1 MRPDTVPEFAIVGH
15 PNEGKSSVLS
25 TLAEDDS
32 VRVSATPGETVVCQS
47 FPVIIDGREIIRFV
61 DTPGFQHPRE
71 ILHQL
76 QNLQTETDNIIS
88 AFRERNAGNPE
99 FRQDI
104 ELLLPLTQGAGIIY
118 VVDGSRPVRSVDR
131 AEMEI
136 LRLTGLPRMAIL
148 NSKDPDTDYLEQWKE
163 EFRKT
168 FNVFRVFNAHR
179 ATYAER
185 IALLE
190 SLKHIDQDWQATLD
204 TVISAFKTDWAQRN
218 LSCAEIIT
226 GMLAECLSY
235 AIVKNLADAAD
246 ENRLQVAMR
255 QSYEKN
261 IRKIEARAYQQI
273 RSLFKHNIFNFD
285 LPPQSI
291 LHEDLFSDS
300 TWKFLGLTRN
310 QQIAVA
316 GLGGAGIAVALDA
329 ATFGTSFGLFSVLG
343 GLAGATWAALGG
355 KGLAETKVLGVPLG
369 EREMQIGP
377 VKNIQFLYILLDRS
391 LIYYSHI
398 INWAHGR
405 RDYEAGREQRKTDA
419 SRLGYTAHWS
429 SGALGTCNAF
439 FTEVT
444 RGEGGRGTVA
454 EQQLKTLLTQQLQKI
469 SNSEHVGRI

>member
-32 VRVSATPGETVVCQS
+32 VRVSPTPGETVVCQS
-47 FPVIIDGREIIRFV
+47 FPVVIDGREIIRFV

-76 QNLQTETDNIIS
+76 QGLQAETGNIIS
-88 AFRERNAGNPE
+88 AFREKNADNPE
-99 FRQDI
+99 FRQDM

-190 SLKHIDQDWQATLD
+190 GLKHIDQDRQATLD

-218 LSCAEIIT
+218 LSCAGIIT
-226 GMLAECLSY
+226 DMLAECLSY
-235 AIVKNLADAAD
+235 TIVKNLADAAD
-246 ENRLQVAMR
+246 ENRLQVDMR
-255 QSYEKN
+255 QAYEKN
-261 IRKIEARAYQQI
+261 IRKIESRAYLQI

-300 TWKFLGLTRN
+300 TWKFLGLSRN

-316 GLGGAGIAVALDA
+316 GLGGAGIAAALDA
-329 ATFGTSFGLFSVLG
+329 ATLGTSFGLFSVLG

-355 KGLAETKVLGVPLG
+355 KGLAETKVLGIPLG

-405 RDYEAGREQRKTDA
+405 RDYEAGRAKRKTEPA
-419 SRLGYTAHWS
+419 RLGYTAHWS
-429 SGALGTCNAF
+429 SGDLSTCNAF

-454 EQQLKTLLTQQLQKI
+454 EQQLKNMLTQQLQKI

>member
-1 MRPDTVPEFAIVGH
+1 MQPDTVPEFAIVGH

-32 VRVSATPGETVVCQS
+32 VRISATPGETVVCQP
-47 FPVIIDGREIIRFV
+47 FPVLIDGREIIRFV

-76 QNLQTETDNIIS
+76 QNLQADTGNIIT
-88 AFRERNAGNPE
+88 ALRKKNADNPE
-99 FRQDI
+99 LRQDM

-168 FNVFRVFNAHR
+168 FNVFRLFNAHR

-190 SLKHIDQDWQATLD
+190 SLKHIDQDRQATLD
-204 TVISAFKTDWAQRN
+204 TVIAAFKKDWAQRN
-218 LSCAEIIT
+218 LSCAGIIT
-226 GMLAECLSY
+226 DMLAECLSY
-235 AIVKNLADAAD
+235 TLVRNLVDAAD
-246 ENRLQVAMR
+246 EERLQADMR
-255 QSYEKN
+255 QAYEKN
-261 IRKIEARAYQQI
+261 IRKIESRAYLRI
-273 RSLFKHNIFNFD
+273 RSLFKHNIFNYD
-285 LPPQSI
+285 LPTQSI

-300 TWKFLGLTRN
+300 TWKFLGLSRN

-316 GLGGAGIAVALDA
+316 SLGGAGIAAALDA
-329 ATFGTSFGLFSVLG
+329 ATLGTSFGLFSVLG

-355 KGLAETKVLGVPLG
+355 KALAETKVLGIPLG
-369 EREMQIGP
+369 ERKMQIGP
-377 VKNIQFLYILLDRS
+377 VKSIQFLYILLDRS

-405 RDYEAGREQRKTDA
+405 RDYEADRAQRQTDPA
-419 SRLGYTAHWS
+419 RLGYTAQWS
-429 SGALGTCNAF
+429 SGSLSTCNAF
-439 FTEVT
+439 FTETT
-444 RGEGGRGTVA
+444 RGEGNRGTAA
-454 EQQLKTLLTQQLQKI
+454 EQQLKNMLTQQLQKI
-469 SNSEHVGRI
+469 STSEHIGSI

>member
-1 MRPDTVPEFAIVGH
+1 MSPDIIPEFAIVGH

-32 VRVSATPGETVVCQS
+32 VRISATPGETIVCQP
-47 FPVIIDGREIIRFV
+47 FPVVIDGREIIRFI
-61 DTPGFQHPRE
+61 DTPGFQHPKG

-76 QNLQTETDNIIS
+76 QSLRDETDNIIGG
-88 AFRERNAGNPE
+88 FREKYADNPE

-118 VVDGSRPVRSVDR
+118 VVDGSRPVRSVDK

-148 NSKDPDTDYLEQWKE
+148 NSKDASTDFIDQWKE

-190 SLKHIDQDWQATLD
+190 ALKHIDQDWQATLD
-204 TVISAFKTDWAQRN
+204 TVISAFKKDWAQRN
-218 LSCAEIIT
+218 LASAGIIT
-226 GMLAECLSY
+226 GMLEECLSY
-235 AIVKNLADAAD
+235 TIVRNLSDAAD
-246 ENRLQVAMR
+246 EKRVKADMQER
-255 QSYEKN
+255 YEKN
-261 IRKIEARAYQQI
+261 IRKIESRAQQQI
-273 RSLFKHNIFNFD
+273 RSLFKHNIFNYD
-285 LPPQSI
+285 LSPQSI
-291 LHEDLFSDS
+291 LHEDMFSES

-310 QQIAVA
+310 QQIAAA
-316 GLGGAGIAVALDA
+316 GIGGAGIAAAIDA
-329 ATFGTSFGLFSVLG
+329 ATLGASFGVFAALG
-343 GLAGATWAALGG
+343 GLAGAGWAALGG
-355 KGLAETKVLGVPLG
+355 KGLAQTRILGIPLG
-369 EREMQIGP
+369 GRETQIGP

-405 RDYEAGREQRKTDA
+405 RDFKAGRADRNTDPARIGYTAQWSSGSRSTCTTFFREATKGEAGRGTD
-419 SRLGYTAHWS
+419 
-429 SGALGTCNAF
+429 
-439 FTEVT
+439 
-444 RGEGGRGTVA
+444 A
-454 EQQLKTLLTQQLQKI
+454 EQQLKNILIDQLQLI
-469 SNSEHVGRI
+469 SNSEHVDL

>member
-1 MRPDTVPEFAIVGH
+1 MQADTVPEFAIVGH

-32 VRVSATPGETVVCQS
+32 VRISPTPGETVVCQT

-76 QNLQTETDNIIS
+76 QNLQAETDNIIS
-88 AFRERNAGNPE
+88 AFRERNAGNPD

-148 NSKDPDTDYLEQWKE
+148 NSKDPDTDFLDQWKE
-163 EFRKT
+163 EFRRT

-190 SLKHIDQDWQATLD
+190 SLKHIDQDWQASLD
-204 TVISAFKTDWAQRN
+204 TVIAAFRKDWAQRN
-218 LSCAEIIT
+218 LSCAGIIT
-226 GMLAECLSY
+226 GMLADCLSY
-235 AIVKNLADAAD
+235 TLVRNLADAAAED
-246 ENRLQVAMR
+246 RIKADMQKA
-255 QSYEKN
+255 YETN
-261 IRKIEARAYQQI
+261 IRKIESRAYLQI
-273 RSLFKHNIFNFD
+273 RSLFKHNIFNVD

-300 TWKFLGLTRN
+300 TWKFLGLSRN

-316 GLGGAGIAVALDA
+316 GLSGAGIAVALDA
-329 ATFGTSFGLFSVLG
+329 ATLGTSFGLFSVLG

-355 KGLAETKVLGVPLG
+355 KGLADSKVLGIPLG
-369 EREMQIGP
+369 EREIQIGP

-419 SRLGYTAHWS
+419 ARLGYTAHWG
-429 SGALGTCNAF
+429 SGDLGICNAF
-439 FTEVT
+439 FTEAIK
-444 RGEGGRGTVA
+444 GEGGRGTLA

-469 SNSEHVGRI
+469 STSEHVGRI